1 MPALPLSPRPPF
13 AHMMPFTYKF
23 SATSLPCSA
32 SIRAPVTH
40 LGKGINLRK
49 FVLAAVLVLMASGAQ
64 AVTLDVVGGQLHGA
78 SNVLVDG
85 SFYDV
90 QFIDGPCFVVYGGC
104 DVGAWT
110 GTWETE
116 ESALLASQALL
127 DQVFLDGVQGQ
138 FDTDAALTN
147 GCNGTVC
154 RANTPF
160 GWFSGPDRLR
170 SGVSSSVSDPPPPG
184 YSDSAFAASAE
195 LSWHLGDT
203 SYDSSSVYAVWSPT
217 VVPEPTSAL
226 LLGLGLTG
234 LAAKGRRRNRS

>member
-1 MPALPLSPRPPF
+1 
-13 AHMMPFTYKF
+13 
-23 SATSLPCSA
+23 
-32 SIRAPVTH
+32 
-40 LGKGINLRK
+40 
-49 FVLAAVLVLMASGAQ
+49 
-64 AVTLDVVGGQLHGA
+64 
-78 SNVLVDG
+78 
-85 SFYDV
+85 
-90 QFIDGPCFVVYGGC
+90 
-104 DVGAWT
+104 
-110 GTWETE
+110 
-116 ESALLASQALL
+116 LASQALL

-170 SGVSSSVSDPPPPG
+170 SGVSRNVSDPPPPSG
-184 YSDSAFAASAE
+184 NPSDSALASSAE